1 MLKLKITWAEKIKLE
16 IEGKRRKKGRL
27 LIPKYW
33 FGLQM
38 PQTSGATN
46 MAEFDMQWR
55 NWQVHT
61 HTHTHIHNHTH
72 TYTYADTHAPK
83 LTNNKNTYTSFYIG
97 LFLLSYFLFLI
108 L

>member
-61 HTHTHIHNHTH
+61 HIYYTHTHAQYKHTHFSHTH
-72 TYTYADTHAPK
+72 TVITHTNTHTRFGK
-83 LTNNKNTYTSFYIG
+83 L
-97 LFLLSYFLFLI
+97 
-108 L
+108 